1 MHVCTS
7 RVRTKTVTTW
17 RSKYQFHVLIIT
29 GILLFIMLFPFFVMI
44 TTMIRS
50 GAEIYVRPPLWF
62 PQKPTLH
69 NFVAVWSEYNLLTYF
84 QSSMIIAI
92 GTTILN
98 IMLSI
103 PAAYAVARLRFPGR
117 SIALYLFLTI
127 QMFSPVIIVIS
138 LFRIFARTDL
148 IDTYWSLI
156 LANTVFTMSFTVWMM
171 TGYFR
176 SIPIEIEEAARIDG
190 CSRIGTITRI
200 MLPIAAPGLVTAMI
214 YTFIWAWNEFLFAL
228 SFIKTA
234 DKMPLTLGIYR
245 FVGRWST
252 QWELLT
258 AAAFLA
264 LIPVILL
271 FYIIEKRLV
280 QGLAGGAVKG

>member
-1 MHVCTS
+1 MMKW
-7 RVRTKTVTTW
+7 RTKNRPVALLLTALLL
-17 RSKYQFHVLIIT
+17 VL
-29 GILLFIMLFPFFVMI
+29 MLFPFAIMI
-44 TTMIRS
+44 TTMLR
-50 GAEIYVRPPLWF
+50 GGNEIYVSPPRWI
-62 PQKPTLH
+62 PEDITLV
-69 NFVAVWSEYNLLTYF
+69 NLVNVWGEYNLLTYF
-84 QSSMIIAI
+84 ESSFIVAV
-92 GTTILN
+92 GTTLLN
-98 IMLSI
+98 LLLSV

-117 SIALYLFLTI
+117 QFSLYLFLAI

-138 LFRIFARTDL
+138 LFRIFAGLNL
-148 IDTYWSLI
+148 IDSYWSLI

-176 SIPIEIEEAARIDG
+176 SIPLEIEEAARMDG
-190 CSRIGTITRI
+190 CSRVQTIRRI

-228 SFIKTA
+228 SFIKSA
-234 DKMPLTLGIYR
+234 PKMPLTLGIYR

-252 QWELLT
+252 QWEMLT

-264 LIPVILL
+264 LIPVVVL
-271 FYIIEKRLV
+271 FYVIERRLV

>member
-1 MHVCTS
+1 MMA
-7 RVRTKTVTTW
+7 W
-17 RSKYQFHVLIIT
+17 RNRNKPMTLAITLVMLVL
-29 GILLFIMLFPFFVMI
+29 MLFPFAIMI
-44 TTMIRS
+44 TTMLRD
-50 GAEIYVRPPLWF
+50 GTEIYIRPPQWF
-62 PQKPTLH
+62 PDRPT
-69 NFVAVWSEYNLLTYF
+69 VANLVNVWSEYNLFTYF
-84 QSSMIIAI
+84 ESSMIVAV

-98 IMLSI
+98 MLLAI

-117 SIALYLFLTI
+117 SFALYLFLAI

-138 LFRIFARTDL
+138 LFRIFARSGL
-148 IDTYWSLI
+148 IDSYLSLI

-190 CSRIGTITRI
+190 CSRVQTITRI
-200 MLPIAAPGLVTAMI
+200 MLPVAAPGLVTAMI
-214 YTFIWAWNEFLFAL
+214 YAFIWAWNEFLFAL
-228 SFIKTA
+228 SFIKA
-234 DKMPLTLGIYR
+234 AEKMPLTLGIYR

-252 QWELLT
+252 QWEMLT

-264 LIPVILL
+264 LIPVVVL
-271 FYIIEKRLV
+271 FYIIERRLV